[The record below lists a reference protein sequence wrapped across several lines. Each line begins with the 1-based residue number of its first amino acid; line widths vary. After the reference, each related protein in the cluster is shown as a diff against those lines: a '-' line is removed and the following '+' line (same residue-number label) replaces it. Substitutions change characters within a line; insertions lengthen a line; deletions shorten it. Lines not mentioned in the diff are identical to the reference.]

1 MRYSKT
7 FKKIVAFFL
16 ISPSR
21 QTSSLIAAKLW
32 SILFCFGRS
41 NFQFIWPWQEW
52 AYVKDLP
59 KWAPQRVFV
68 QEVLEREI
76 RLSYFDKIKQ
86 VSDMQGSIFLLTVS
100 TDGPTVIWIGSCLLF
115 LSQSIEDAVELEEL
129 LPPKAGPN
137 FRYHSDEGKESTD
150 GHRLSKELVAM
161 VRGRKT
167 QGDIISWVD
176 EKIIPVNGAK
186 FALDVVSQTLLDIGS
201 KSFTHLITV
210 LERYGQ
216 IISKLCP
223 NEEMQLLL
231 MDEVSAYWKNSTQMI
246 AIAIDRMMGY
256 RLLSNLAIVK
266 WVFSPANVDQFHVS
280 DRPWEV
286 HPLSS
291 SNNQTYSAFKTNL
304 YCLWVMAHC
313 RSFLLSVLCA
323 CMFSYF
329 YWMVK
334 YSSHL
339 ELPRQS
345 FINFL
350 YYNIAQYFN

>member
-1 MRYSKT
+1 M
-7 FKKIVAFFL
+7 
-16 ISPSR
+16 
-21 QTSSLIAAKLW
+21 
-32 SILFCFGRS
+32 
-41 NFQFIWPWQEW
+41 
-52 AYVKDLP
+52 
-59 KWAPQRVFV
+59 
-68 QEVLEREI
+68 
-76 RLSYFDKIKQ
+76 
-86 VSDMQGSIFLLTVS
+86 
-100 TDGPTVIWIGSCLLF
+100 
-115 LSQSIEDAVELEEL
+115 EEL

-304 YCLWVMAHC
+304 YCL
-313 RSFLLSVLCA
+313 
-323 CMFSYF
+323 
-329 YWMVK
+329 
-334 YSSHL
+334 
-339 ELPRQS
+339 
-345 FINFL
+345 
-350 YYNIAQYFN
+350 